1 MQSIINK
8 TKKIIDECNYHN
20 SGNEIIRNCVNSII
34 DTVVKKSMK
43 IVKKDPLNKS
53 ENKKLIKKLVK
64 ESLHKCKI
72 NSNSNKV
79 IICIE
84 SEISNIIDLS
94 VDIMTE
100 LL

>member
-20 SGNEIIRNCVNSII
+20 SGGEIIKSCVNSII
-34 DTVVKKSMK
+34 NTVIKESMK
-43 IVKKDPLNKS
+43 IVKKDPLNKF

-64 ESLHKCKI
+64 ESLQKCKI

-84 SEISNIIDLS
+84 SEIKSIIDLA